1 MTTVLGILDLEF
13 PVMETARLRMRQLV
27 QEDAEALF
35 RMFASQELMR
45 YYGRHP
51 MAALEEAEE
60 MIERHR
66 LLFEELRG
74 IRWGIELKENGQLIG
89 TAGFHAWV
97 HSYQRAE
104 IGYELDQVYQGRG
117 LAREALTAA
126 IDYAFG
132 TMGINRIGALVYPEN
147 ENSARLLE
155 RLGFELEGLL
165 KQYAVFCDRYQD
177 LNMYALLKEQW
188 IEKKEE

>member
-13 PVMETARLRMRQLV
+13 PVLETARLRLRQLV
-27 QEDAEALF
+27 QEDADALF
-35 RMFASQELMR
+35 RLFASEELMR

-51 MAALEEAEE
+51 MAALEEAGE
-60 MIERHR
+60 MIERHL

-97 HSYQRAE
+97 HPYQRAE
-104 IGYELDQVYQGRG
+104 IGYELDQAYQGKG
-117 LAREALTAA
+117 LAKEALTAA
-126 IDYAFG
+126 IDYAFS

-155 RLGFELEGLL
+155 RLDFELEGLL
-165 KQYAVFCDRYQD
+165 KQYALFRDRYQD

-188 IEKKEE
+188 VKRNV